1 LFEARREQV
10 VAIRPNRS
18 GVSRV
23 VRLLAGSSIVLGMTL
38 TGIGMM
44 QSFTN
49 AASAATGQGQLLA
62 GTVGGYSEYSICQGV
77 TGVCSDRG
85 QAAGIDDTGAIAVD
99 GNLEGNQFY
108 VGLGLANSVVVS
120 AEGNVSGTVFIQ
132 GSGNVGAYGGS
143 VPAGSQCT
151 PNCTQNPALLPA
163 FGTINSD
170 LTSPL
175 GRLPRRPGG
184 AL

>member
-1 LFEARREQV
+1 M
-10 VAIRPNRS
+10 
-18 GVSRV
+18 

-143 VPAGSQCT
+143 VPAGNVSPQWTSARSGDRGERCRDRYSSCIDGLSQR
-151 PNCTQNPALLPA
+151 Q
-163 FGTINSD
+163 
-170 LTSPL
+170 
-175 GRLPRRPGG
+175 RLRRDCQPDR
-184 AL
+184 